1 MLTNSSLALLFTALM
16 GPLVA
21 DQMHRSAVTLSLLRK
36 TPRGGA
42 NATWAVSG
50 GSNDSKTYA
59 DGEDIEDGSSDT
71 RVKAVQQWGIYGGP
85 VAVGDLASAIAQSTL
100 AGLAP
105 ASLTGPYALFQEE
118 VRIRT
123 EKTAELIN
131 KHILTGTGTMNSK
144 PALVGL
150 DSIGK
155 ATGTYAGLDPDTYD
169 WWKGIEDTAESNR
182 LITVE
187 LVQGF
192 LSKFMKK
199 DTGRGKK
206 PTHAVLE
213 PDLWGALK
221 KDIEKN
227 KKMQV
232 TLYQQVAVGGET
244 ITLPAGSSA
253 FSIDGVMF
261 VQEPDAPTDRCFFF
275 CVDEVEL
282 LTLPPASQLQPG
294 VNLESMIRELMGNV
308 PVDLKNF
315 GVAPQPLG
323 RLMPYVEFLAKTGLG
338 QRAFV
343 GVNVALAA
351 RSRKSVG
358 TLRALK
364 AA

>member
-1 MLTNSSLALLFTALM
+1 MITNSALALLFTALM
-16 GPLVA
+16 GPMVA
-21 DQMHRSAVTLSLLRK
+21 DQMHRSAVTLALLRK

-42 NATWAVSG
+42 NATWPVSG
-50 GSNDSKTYA
+50 GDNDSKTYA
-59 DGEDIEDGSSDT
+59 DGEDVEDGESDT
-71 RVKAVQQWGIYGGP
+71 RVKAVQQWAIYGGP
-85 VAVGDLASAIAQSTL
+85 VAVGDLASAVAQSTP

-105 ASLTGPYALFQEE
+105 ADLTGPYALFQDE

-123 EKTAELIN
+123 VKIAALVN
-131 KHILTGTGTMNSK
+131 QHILTGTGTMNAK

-150 DSIGK
+150 DTIGK
-155 ATGTYAGLDPDTYD
+155 ATGVYAGLDPDTYA
-169 WWKGIEDTAESNR
+169 WWKGIEETAEATR

-187 LVQGF
+187 LVQAF
-192 LSKFMKK
+192 LAKFMKK
-199 DTGRGKK
+199 DTGNGRK
-206 PTHAVLE
+206 PTHALLE

-221 KDIEKN
+221 KDIEEN
-227 KKMQV
+227 NKMQV
-232 TLYQQVAVGGET
+232 TLYQQIAVGGET

-261 VQEPDAPTDRCFFF
+261 VQEPDAPNDRCIFF

-282 LTLPPASQLQPG
+282 LTLPPANQLQPG

-308 PVDLKNF
+308 TIDMKNF
-315 GVAPQPLG
+315 GVAPQALG

-358 TLRALK
+358 VLRALK